1 MPLRSDPFY
10 NNRLYKLLS
19 NRTMY
24 SNELLQQ
31 LNSLLH
37 EEPELATFDHPKE
50 GSYFHIICRNSNGQE
65 NVAFRMIYA
74 LSNAGAD
81 PNVTNAKGNT
91 PLHEVLMRSYADTE
105 FDLIQAL
112 FRVGVDPRIVNH
124 EGKIANVYIK
134 NNSQLTALYKGY
146 GEGIWAAIETSNI
159 QETERLIKGFIKVDC
174 KHNSNKSLLD
184 KARDLNCT
192 SILNILADYQVTNE
206 FLHSILACD
215 WNRTLIIYKYEN
227 IFLKF
232 NSFDSIHRLT
242 CVRTCSKSLLEYC
255 LNTHSSK
262 PFEILFNNSS
272 IINID
277 VNILCTDGL
286 PFFFHCFNNFISNDI
301 RKIILLNSNMYIK
314 SSKGETFLFYLI
326 YLYRKNENKEYLN
339 LFINILYHYPLLLT
353 QRNQQEQTII
363 EYIEFTTS
371 TVIYNKLKPFY
382 NAIMDILIIQLKRNF
397 IIKQFI
403 LNHFGYHLLIF
414 FQNKNLQMTTYVYD
428 LLCSL
433 KLYKGLPVL
442 MKDLIQ
448 AIIDDDFMKLN
459 NIFKIK
465 PDIFYAKDS
474 FGRTCAHLA
483 VLHQRYIMLKFICD
497 NCNDVIDTRDN
508 LNLTCYHYACI
519 MDDKK
524 SIEILEQSDGKQ
536 ILDCMNFYPNDY
548 LLNRD
553 LCCKEFHTQDFPKNE
568 LEKKSSAISNYLK
581 LAFYSS
587 LKKAIE
593 NNSIEDIKL
602 INDKIIHMGFHL
614 KDFNPNSSLN
624 DYIQGQRYI
633 PLLFLA
639 LEHRSIASIKCLIE
653 LGIPLIGQMYK
664 SKFTMNQNSQSK
676 SLRTQPKKSQCIDVI
691 DIINSLEDDIELRDI
706 FKQQFVPIET
716 KPNENLAK
724 IEQEKDVNLEKLSK
738 RQQIIKNFLTKIE
751 QNDNEKS
758 KTCILL

>member
-1 MPLRSDPFY
+1 MSLNNDPFY

-19 NRTMY
+19 NRRMY
-24 SNELLQQ
+24 SIELLQQ

-37 EEPELATFDHPKE
+37 EEPELATFNHPKE

-65 NVAFRMIYA
+65 NAFRMIYA

-81 PNVTNAKGNT
+81 PNVTDAKGKAIEKMAICICLYTTNISV
-91 PLHEVLMRSYADTE
+91 E
-105 FDLIQAL
+105 AL
-112 FRVGVDPRIVNH
+112 FRVGVDPRIVNY
-124 EGKIANVYIK
+124 EGKTANTYIK
-134 NNSQLTALYKGY
+134 NNPQLAALYKGY
-146 GEGIWAAIETSNI
+146 GEGIWAAIEVSNI

-174 KHNSNKSLLD
+174 KYNSNKSLLD

-215 WNRTLIIYKYEN
+215 WNRTSIIYEYDNK
-227 IFLKF
+227 FLKL

-242 CVRTCSKSLLEYC
+242 CIRTCSKSLLEYC
-255 LNTHSSK
+255 LNTYSSK

-286 PFFFHCFNNFISNDI
+286 PVFFHCFNDFISNDI

-326 YLYRKNENKEYLN
+326 YLYTKNENQEYLN
-339 LFINILYHYPLLLT
+339 LFLNILYHYPLLLT

-371 TVIYNKLKPFY
+371 IEIYNKLRPFY
-382 NAIMDILIIQLKRNF
+382 NAIMNVLIRQLKKKF

-403 LNHFGYHLLIF
+403 LNHFGYYLLIF
-414 FQNKNLQMTTYVYD
+414 FQNKNLQMTKYVYN

-442 MKDLIQ
+442 
-448 AIIDDDFMKLN
+448 IIDLKQSITDDNFMKLK
-459 NIFKIK
+459 NIFKIE
-465 PDIFYAKDS
+465 PNIFYAKDS

-483 VLHQRYIMLKFICD
+483 VLHQRYIILKFICD
-497 NCNDVIDTRDN
+497 NCNDVINAGDN
-508 LNLTCYHYACI
+508 LNRTCYHYACI

-524 SIEILEQSDGKQ
+524 SIEILEQSNGKQ
-536 ILDCMNFYPNDY
+536 IIDCMNFYPNDY

-553 LCCKEFHTQDFPKNE
+553 LCCEEFHAQGFPTHE
-568 LEKKSSAISNYLK
+568 LEKKSSVISNYLK

-602 INDKIIHMGFHL
+602 INNKIIQMGFHL

-664 SKFTMNQNSQSK
+664 SKTTMNQNSGLI
-676 SLRTQPKKSQCIDVI
+676 SLCIRSEKPQCIDI
-691 DIINSLEDDIELRDI
+691 TDIINNLEDDIELKDL
-706 FKQQFVPIET
+706 FKQYLVLIET
-716 KPNENLAK
+716 KFNENSIK
-724 IEQEKDVNLEKLSK
+724 IEQQDDSNLEKLSI
-738 RQQIIKNFLTKIE
+738 RQKIMKNFLTGIE
-751 QNDNEKS
+751 QNENEKS